1 VKHLPCVVHPAFD
14 MYGPPH
20 KWNEPNQRLI
30 KDMTDTKG
38 ATVSVTVED
47 GIAMVTVDNPPVNAI
62 SQPIRQ
68 GLIDAMAEVNGNA
81 EITAAVIV
89 GAGRVFI
96 AGADVREF
104 GKPPLPPTLP
114 EAITAIEN
122 CEKPV
127 VAAIHG
133 VALGGG
139 LEIALGCHYRVL
151 DPGAKLGLPEVTL
164 GIIPGAGGTQRL
176 PRLIGFEK
184 ALDLIST
191 GRQAGAAEAAEIG
204 LADAIAEGDLKTTAM
219 DFVRAR
225 IGTPLPRLSTRDA
238 PAPETEDFFETART
252 SVARRARGQESPL
265 RVLEALEAATLP
277 FDQGVKRE
285 REIFVELRGSDQ
297 SKALR
302 HAFFAERAVAKVPG
316 LEDAKPREVESIGVI
331 GGGTMGAGITV
342 ATLRAGFPVT
352 MVEADSEA
360 LARGMGNVEK
370 NLDVYV
376 SRGHMSEDAK
386 SELTAKLTGSVEF
399 GALGEA
405 DLIIEAVFEDMAVKK
420 EVFAKLDAAAKPG
433 ALLATNTSY
442 LDVDEI
448 AQATARPGDVIGLHF
463 FSPAHIMR
471 LLEIVRGAAT
481 ADDVIAT
488 GFAVGR
494 KLGKVSVLAGVC
506 DGFIGN
512 RILANFR
519 KQADAMIEDGALPWE
534 VDAAME
540 AFGMP
545 MGPFRVMDMSGL
557 DISWSMRKRQAPTR
571 DPRERYVAIADRL
584 CEAGW
589 LGQKTGRGWYVYTN
603 GNPSPNPDAEKI
615 IMEESTK
622 KGIARRPF
630 TAEEIQNRI
639 LYAMINEGA
648 KIVEEGIAARPFD
661 VDMVEIMGYGFPR
674 WRGGPMCTGDI
685 IGLDKVLAA
694 IREYAAE
701 DEFYWATAPLLERLV
716 AEGKTFSDLV
726 GG

>member
-1 VKHLPCVVHPAFD
+1 
-14 MYGPPH
+14 
-20 KWNEPNQRLI
+20 
-30 KDMTDTKG
+30 MTETKG
-38 ATVSVTVED
+38 AGVTVAVED

-62 SQPIRQ
+62 SQAIRQ
-68 GLIDAMAEVNGNA
+68 GLIDAMAEVNDNP
-81 EITAAVIV
+81 EIGAAVIM
-89 GAGRVFI
+89 GAGRVFM

-114 EAITAIEN
+114 EAITAIES
-122 CEKPV
+122 CDKPV

-139 LEIALGCHYRVL
+139 LEIALGCHYRVI
-151 DPGAKLGLPEVTL
+151 DPGARLGLPEVTL

-176 PRLIGFEK
+176 PRLIGFEA
-184 ALDLIST
+184 ALDLVTT

-204 LADAIAEGDLKTTAM
+204 LADAIAEGELKTAAIE
-219 DFVRAR
+219 FVHQR
-225 IGTPLPRLSTRDA
+225 IGKTPPRLSTRDA
-238 PAPETEDFFETART
+238 PAPEAEDFFETARAD
-252 SVARRARGQESPL
+252 VARRARGQESPL
-265 RVLEALEAATLP
+265 RALEALEAATLP

-285 REIFVELRGSDQ
+285 REIFVKLRGSDQ
-297 SKALR
+297 AKALR

-316 LEDAKPREVESIGVI
+316 LEDAKPREVATMGVI
-331 GGGTMGAGITV
+331 GGGTMGAGIAV
-342 ATLRAGFPVT
+342 AALRAGLPVT
-352 MVEADSEA
+352 MVEADDEA
-360 LARGMGNVEK
+360 LERGLGNVEK
-370 NLDVYV
+370 NLDGYV
-376 SRGHMSEDAK
+376 SRGRMSEDSK
-386 SELTAKLTGSVEF
+386 NELLAKLTGTKDY
-399 GALGEA
+399 GELSDA
-405 DLIIEAVFEDMAVKK
+405 DLIIEAVFEDMTVKK
-420 EVFAKLDAAAKPG
+420 EVFAKLDAVAKPG
-433 ALLATNTSY
+433 AVLATNTSY
-442 LDVDEI
+442 LDVNEI

-471 LLEIVRGAAT
+471 LLEIVRADAT
-481 ADDVIAT
+481 APDVIAT
-488 GFAVGR
+488 GFAMGR

-557 DISWSMRKRQAPTR
+557 DISWAMRKRQAVTR
-571 DPRERYVAIADRL
+571 PPEERYVAIADRI

-589 LGQKTGRGWYVYTN
+589 LGQKTGRGWYVYAD
-603 GNPSPNPDAEKI
+603 GKPSPNPDVEKI
-615 IMEESTK
+615 IMEETAK

-648 KIVEEGIAARPFD
+648 KIVEEGIAARPLD

-701 DEFYWATAPLLERLV
+701 DAFYWAPAALLERLV
-716 AEGKTFSDLV
+716 AEGKTFSDLN

>member
-1 VKHLPCVVHPAFD
+1 
-14 MYGPPH
+14 
-20 KWNEPNQRLI
+20 
-30 KDMTDTKG
+30 MTEAKG
-38 ATVSVTVED
+38 AEVTVAVED

-62 SQPIRQ
+62 SQAIRQ
-68 GLIDAMAEVNGNA
+68 GLIDAMDEVNGNA
-81 EITAAVIV
+81 DISAAILM

-114 EAITAIEN
+114 EAITAMES

-139 LEIALGCHYRVL
+139 LEIALGCHYRVAAP
-151 DPGAKLGLPEVTL
+151 DARLGLPEVNL

-191 GRQAGAAEAAEIG
+191 GRQAGAAEAAEMG
-204 LADAIAEGDLKTTAM
+204 LVDAIAEGDLKTAAM

-225 IGTPLPRLSTRDA
+225 IGAALPRLSAMEA
-238 PAPETEDFFETART
+238 PAPETDDFFETARAG
-252 SVARRARGQESPL
+252 VARRARGQDSPL
-265 RVLEALEAATLP
+265 RALDALEAATLP
-277 FDQGVKRE
+277 FDEGVARE

-316 LEDAKPREVESIGVI
+316 LEDAKPREVAAMGVI
-331 GGGTMGAGITV
+331 GGGTMGGGITV
-342 ATLRAGFPVT
+342 AALRAGYPLT
-352 MVEADSEA
+352 MVEADSDA
-360 LARGMGNVEK
+360 LARGISNVEK
-370 NLDVYV
+370 NLDGYV
-376 SRGHMSEDAK
+376 SRGRMSEDAK
-386 SELTAKLTGSVEF
+386 AELLTKLTGAVDY
-399 GALGEA
+399 GALGGA

-433 ALLATNTSY
+433 AVLATNTSY

-471 LLEIVRGAAT
+471 LLEIVRGDAT
-481 ADDVIAT
+481 APDVIAT

-512 RILANFR
+512 RILATFR
-519 KQADAMIEDGALPWE
+519 KQTDAMIEDGALPWE

-540 AFGMP
+540 GFGMP

-557 DISWSMRKRQAPTR
+557 DISWAMRKRQAATR

-589 LGQKTGRGWYVYTN
+589 LGQKTGRGWYVYED
-603 GNPSPNPDAEKI
+603 GKPSPNPDAEKI

-648 KIVEEGIAARPFD
+648 RIVDEGIAARPLD

-674 WRGGPMCTGDI
+674 WRGGPMCAADI
-685 IGLDKVLAA
+685 IGLDKALGA

-701 DEFYWATAPLLERLV
+701 DAFYWAPAPLLERLA
-716 AEGKTFSDLV
+716 AEGKTFSDLN
-726 GG
+726 GR

>member
-1 VKHLPCVVHPAFD
+1 
-14 MYGPPH
+14 
-20 KWNEPNQRLI
+20 
-30 KDMTDTKG
+30 MTETDG
-38 ATVSVTVED
+38 ATVSLAVED
-47 GIAMVTVDNPPVNAI
+47 GIAIVTVDNPPVNAI
-62 SQPIRQ
+62 SQAIRQ
-68 GLIDAMAEVNGNA
+68 GLIDAMAEVNGNEDIA
-81 EITAAVIV
+81 AAVII

-114 EAITAIEN
+114 EAITAIES

-139 LEIALGCHYRVL
+139 LEIALGCHYRII

-176 PRLIGFEK
+176 PRLIGFAN

-191 GRQAGAAEAAEIG
+191 GRQAGAVEAVEMG
-204 LADAIAEGDLKTTAM
+204 LVNAIAEGELKAAAM

-225 IGTPLPRLSTRDA
+225 VGAPPPRLSAIDA
-238 PAPETEDFFETART
+238 PAPEAEDFFETAKAG
-252 SVARRARGQESPL
+252 VARRARGQESPL
-265 RVLEALEAATLP
+265 RALEALEAATLP
-277 FDQGVKRE
+277 FEEGIARE

-297 SKALR
+297 AKALR

-316 LEDAKPREVESIGVI
+316 LEDAKPREVDAIGVI
-331 GGGTMGAGITV
+331 GGGTMGAGIAV
-342 ATLRAGFPVT
+342 AALRAGFPVT
-352 MVEADSEA
+352 MVEADADA
-360 LARGMGNVEK
+360 LTRGLGNVEK
-370 NLDVYV
+370 NLDGYV
-376 SRGHMSEDAK
+376 SRGRMSEDAK
-386 SELTAKLTGSVEF
+386 AELRAKLTGAVDY
-399 GALGEA
+399 GALGGA

-433 ALLATNTSY
+433 AVLATNTSY

-471 LLEIVRGAAT
+471 LLEIIRAGAT
-481 ADDVIAT
+481 APEVIAT

-494 KLGKVSVLAGVC
+494 KLGKVGVLAGVC

-512 RILANFR
+512 RILAKFR
-519 KQADAMIEDGALPWE
+519 KQADYMVEDGALPWE

-540 AFGMP
+540 SFGMP
-545 MGPFRVMDMSGL
+545 MGPFKVMDLSGL
-557 DISWSMRKRQAPTR
+557 DISWAMRKRQAPTR
-571 DPRERYVAIADRL
+571 APEERYVEIADRI

-589 LGQKTGRGWYVYTN
+589 LGQKAGRGWYVYED
-603 GNPSPNPDAEKI
+603 GKPSPNPDVEKI
-615 IMEESTK
+615 IMEESQK

-648 KIVEEGIAARPFD
+648 KIVEEGIALRPLD

-685 IGLDKVLAA
+685 TGLDKVLGK
-694 IREYAAE
+694 IREYARE
-701 DEFYWATAPLLERLV
+701 DEFYWAPASLLQRLV
-716 AEGKTFSDLV
+716 ADGKAFSDLNGV
-726 GG
+726 